1 MLPNMADDFDHCETL
16 VREADKDRFVATLFA
31 AAPRRRALHALYAF
45 NVELARVRDV
55 AREPMPGEIR
65 LQWWREVLGGARTG
79 EAGPVA
85 SALMATII
93 RYRLPLKVFET
104 MIEARS
110 FDLYDDPMGSLA
122 ELEGYAD
129 KTSSALIGLA
139 AQILNE
145 GNEPRLDQAVRHA
158 GIAQAI
164 AGLLARISAPRRAPA
179 ALSAARPDAA
189 PWRAAG
195 GCVCRHRDAGAQG
208 RAGGAARR
216 SRARIWRRCRSRRF
230 RPRLMAA
237 FLPAALVA
245 PTLKRLERGADSPFT
260 PRPLPQWRRQW
271 LLWRAARNPR
281 RIVSS

>member
-1 MLPNMADDFDHCETL
+1 MADDFDYCETL
-16 VREADKDRFVATLFA
+16 VRDADKDRFVATLFA
-31 AAPRRRALHALYAF
+31 PAPRRRALHALYAF

-65 LQWWREVLGGARTG
+65 LQWWREVLGGTRTG
-79 EAGPVA
+79 EAGPIA

-93 RYRLPLKVFET
+93 RYRLPLRVFEA

-122 ELEGYAD
+122 ELEGYAE

-145 GNEPRLDQAVRHA
+145 GNDPRLAQAVRHA

-164 AGLLARISAPRRAPA
+164 AGLLAAFP
-179 ALSAARPDAA
+179 L
-189 PWRAAG
+189 
-195 GCVCRHRDAGAQG
+195 H
-208 RAGGAARR
+208 AARR
-216 SRARIWRRCRSRRF
+216 QLYLPLDLMQRHGAQPEDAFVGTATPQLNAVLAELRAIARAHLAQVPVLEI
-230 RPRLMAA
+230 PPALMAA
-237 FLPAALVA
+237 FLPAALVMPA
-245 PTLKRLERGADSPFT
+245 LKRLERGADTPFT

-281 RIVSS
+281 RIVRS

>member
-1 MLPNMADDFDHCETL
+1 MADDFDHCETL
-16 VREADKDRFVATLFA
+16 LREADKDRFVATLFA

-45 NVELARVRDV
+45 NVELARVRDL

-65 LQWWREVLGGARTG
+65 LQWWREVLGGVRTG

-85 SALMATII
+85 SALMATIV
-93 RYRLPLKVFET
+93 RYRLPLEAFEE
-104 MIEARS
+104 MIEARA

-122 ELEGYAD
+122 ELEAYAE

-145 GNEPRLDQAVRHA
+145 GTEPRLDQAVRHA

-164 AGLLARISAPRRAPA
+164 ASLLAAFP
-179 ALSAARPDAA
+179 L
-189 PWRAAG
+189 
-195 GCVCRHRDAGAQG
+195 H
-208 RAGGAARR
+208 AARR
-216 SRARIWRRCRSRRF
+216 QLYLPLDLMQRHGARPEDAFAGVATPQLKAALAELRAVARAHLAQI
-230 RPRLMAA
+230 PIGDIPAALMAA

-245 PTLKRLERGADSPFT
+245 PTLKRLERGANAPFT
-260 PRPLPQWRRQW
+260 PRPLPPWRRQW

-281 RIVSS
+281 RITGS